1 MLFEPLEPN
10 ERFRARRAAARR
22 RQRRRRTIA
31 VGVLLTG
38 LFGVAAGAKVITG
51 DEPGVQA
58 STKPAAKAKPA
69 AATPKL
75 RALPDEVRGVHV
87 TMALASLEG
96 RFAEYLDLT
105 REGLNTIELDI
116 KDENGEVGFV
126 ASAVPLATRVGA
138 ARPYYKPRQL
148 AAAAHARG
156 VYLIG
161 RVVVFEDPRLSEGR
175 PDLAIRTTGG
185 AVWRNHAG
193 LGWTNPYDRR
203 VWDYNVTIAEVA
215 ARAGFDE
222 IQFDYVRFPTDGDTD
237 AVVYPGKTATPPAWV
252 IAEFVHYA
260 SKRLKP
266 LGVRVSADVFG
277 LAATRDLGI
286 GQRPKRFA
294 KYVDAVYPMVYPSHY
309 GSGEYGLTDPNAA
322 PGETVQYSLSH
333 FRRELRSSKAL
344 LIPWLQDFSYGRTYG
359 LADVQAQIA
368 AARRMGAR
376 GYLLWNAA
384 GVYTPGALAPPAG
397 G

>member
-31 VGVLLTG
+31 VGILLTC

-51 DEPGVQA
+51 DEPMLQA
-58 STKPAAKAKPA
+58 STKPAVKPKSA
-69 AATPKL
+69 APMPRT
-75 RALPDEVRGVHV
+75 LPDEVRGVHV

-96 RFAEYLDLT
+96 RFAKYLDLT

-126 ASAVPLATRVGA
+126 ASAVPLAKKVGA

-175 PDLAIRTTGG
+175 PDLAIRTTDGG
-185 AVWRNHAG
+185 VWRNHAG

-203 VWDYNVTIAEVA
+203 VWDYNVSIAEVA

-266 LGVRVSADVFG
+266 LGVRVSTDVFG

-309 GSGEYGLTDPNAA
+309 GAGEYGLTDPNAA

-333 FRRELRSSKAL
+333 FRRELRSSRAL

-384 GVYTPGALAPPAG
+384 GVYTPGALTPPAG